1 MQLAGDLAQQGQVD
15 VRANSGQARLQV
27 TGSWSARGQ
36 THLLNAEL
44 RADGG
49 VTNDGLLHVTGFS
62 QVLGRVDNRGNGR
75 IQVSGVAGEAVFWD
89 VLVNNGNVNVTGN
102 STSTFFGAV
111 SGAGSFSGAGTK
123 HFAGGY
129 NPGNSPAQV
138 TLEGAVVF
146 DGGTLLMEL
155 AGGTA
160 GTQHDQVVFN
170 DASVMLTGGVV
181 LNLVLLDG
189 YSPVLGDQFD
199 LFDWNGSLSAGSGS
213 FGQVLLPTLAGDL
226 VWDVSRLYLSG
237 DVSVTAVP
245 ELQTWALMALG
256 LMAVALMRRA
266 GRHEAA
272 VT

>member
-1 MQLAGDLAQQGQVD
+1 
-15 VRANSGQARLQV
+15 
-27 TGSWSARGQ
+27 
-36 THLLNAEL
+36 
-44 RADGG
+44 
-49 VTNDGLLHVTGFS
+49 
-62 QVLGRVDNRGNGR
+62 
-75 IQVSGVAGEAVFWD
+75 VFWSP
-89 VLVNNGNVNVTGN
+89 LVNNGSVNVTSN
-102 STSTFFGAV
+102 STATFFGTV

-155 AGGTA
+155 AGVTA

-199 LFDWNGSLSAGSGS
+199 LFDWNGSLNAASGS
-213 FGQVLLPTLAGDL
+213 FGELLLPTLADGL
-226 VWDVSRLYLSG
+226 AWDVSRLYLSG
-237 DVSVTAVP
+237 EIGVTAVP
-245 ELQTWALMALG
+245 EPETWALMALG
-256 LMAVALMRRA
+256 LMAVALRRRA
-266 GRHEAA
+266 GQHEAA